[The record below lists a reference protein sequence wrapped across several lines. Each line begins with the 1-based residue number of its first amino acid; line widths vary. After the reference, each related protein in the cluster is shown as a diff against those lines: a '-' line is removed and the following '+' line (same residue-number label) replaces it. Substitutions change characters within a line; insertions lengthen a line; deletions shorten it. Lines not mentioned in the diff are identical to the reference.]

1 MEDFGDKE
9 FKDFLNKMYEQYP
22 ELQNFN
28 LDFLKEA
35 DSSEAE
41 EIVNVLRLA
50 SFKFK
55 EAEITVKPE
64 VDAQLDYSI
73 EDLEVNLENFLE
85 TITMFLFALTI
96 SSDLLKDSGSE
107 IKGSLKGRF
116 LGMYVNLKYNN
127 IYELL
132 SIKKVGAMKL
142 ANLLRNNF
150 FKFLPLKDGLY
161 SYIKTVIEAYLKYTG
176 LEKHFEIEEIREFNM
191 VVKLKNTF
199 GISLEEYF
207 ESILTKEEADK
218 YYMMKAYLIS
228 EFSIA
233 IIE

>member
-35 DSSEAE
+35 NSSEAE

-50 SFKFK
+50 SYKFK
-55 EAEITVKPE
+55 EAETTVKPE
-64 VDAQLDYSI
+64 VESQLDYSI
-73 EDLEVNLENFLE
+73 DDLEVNLDNFLE
-85 TITMFLFALTI
+85 TITMFPFALTV
-96 SSDLLKDSGSE
+96 SSDLLKDSKNE
-107 IKGSLKGRF
+107 IKGSLRGKF

-150 FKFLPLKDGLY
+150 FKFLPLKESLH
-161 SYIKTVIEAYLKYTG
+161 SYIKTVIEAYLKYTE
-176 LEKHFEIEEIREFNM
+176 LAKYLEIEEIREFNM
-191 VVKLKNTF
+191 VVKLKNIF
-199 GISLEEYF
+199 GLSQDEF
-207 ESILTKEEADK
+207 FDNVLTKEEADK

-228 EFSIA
+228 EFAIA
-233 IIE
+233 IVE

>member
-35 DSSEAE
+35 NSSEAE
-41 EIVNVLRLA
+41 ELVNVLRLA

-55 EAEITVKPE
+55 KAEITVKPE
-64 VDAQLDYSI
+64 VESQLDYNI
-73 EDLEVNLENFLE
+73 DDLEVNLDNFLE
-85 TITMFLFALTI
+85 TITMFPFALTV
-96 SSDLLKDSGSE
+96 SSDLLKDTENE
-107 IKGSLKGRF
+107 IKGSLRGKF

-150 FKFLPLKDGLY
+150 FKFLPLKESLN
-161 SYIKTVIEAYLKYTG
+161 SYIKTVIEAYLKYTD
-176 LEKHFEIEEIREFNM
+176 LAKYLEIEEIREFNM
-191 VVKLKNTF
+191 VVKLKNIF
-199 GISLEEYF
+199 DVSQDDF
-207 ESILTKEEADK
+207 FDNVLTKEEADK

-228 EFSIA
+228 EFAIA
-233 IIE
+233 IVE